1 MLVARVVVVR
11 IPVVV
16 HIAEVL
22 SRVVTITSQNV
33 FTTVLSKFDYR
44 FF

>member
-1 MLVARVVVVR
+1 MPVAREVVVR
-11 IPVVV
+11 TPEVV
-16 HIAEVL
+16 HSAEVL